1 MKNTCTPPKKCALN
15 VHLISVKNIT
25 TKESYEIDRS
35 CL

>member
-1 MKNTCTPPKKCALN
+1 MYTPEKMRTKCA
-15 VHLISVKNIT
+15 LISVKNIT